1 MRKLYILAVLVLF
14 LGGYALSVYRMETV
28 LAEGKTI
35 LLPLAPV
42 DPRAPLMGDYMALR
56 YVVNND
62 IRKALRGQRA
72 AQGAAQKAAQKAAQ
86 MGAEKGASEAGA
98 SGNGANGG
106 GTDGSASSPTASAN
120 SRNTHDESRNAEGF
134 AVLRITNDPLPHAAS
149 FVRLDDGSPLQADEF
164 LLAYKLRGY
173 EVQTAAP
180 AFYFQEGTAQQ
191 YAGAKFGVFKLA
203 PDGKALL
210 VGLVDGVGS
219 VKDNILK

>member
-1 MRKLYILAVLVLF
+1 MRKLYLLAVLVLF
-14 LGGYALSVYRMETV
+14 LGGYGLSVYRMETV

-35 LLPLAPV
+35 LLALAPV

-62 IRKALRGQRA
+62 IRNALRRQSA
-72 AQGAAQKAAQKAAQ
+72 AQGAAQKAAQ
-86 MGAEKGASEAGA
+86 MSAE
-98 SGNGANGG
+98 NGG

-134 AVLRITNDPLPHAAS
+134 AVLRITNDPVPHAAS

-164 LLAYKLRGY
+164 LLAYRLRGY
-173 EVQTAAP
+173 EVLTAAP
-180 AFYFQEGTAQQ
+180 AFYFQEGTAPQ

-203 PDGKALL
+203 PNGKTLL
-210 VGLVDGVGS
+210 VGLGGFS
-219 VKDNILK
+219 

>member
-62 IRKALRGQRA
+62 IRNALRRQSA
-72 AQGAAQKAAQKAAQ
+72 AQGAAQKAAQ
-86 MGAEKGASEAGA
+86 MSAE
-98 SGNGANGG
+98 NGG

-134 AVLRITNDPLPHAAS
+134 AVLRITNDPVPHAAS

-164 LLAYKLRGY
+164 LLAYRLRGY
-173 EVQTAAP
+173 EVLTAAP

-191 YAGAKFGVFKLA
+191 YTGAKFGVFKLA
-203 PDGKALL
+203 PDGETLL
-210 VGLVDGVGS
+210 VGLGDG
-219 VKDNILK
+219 

>member
-14 LGGYALSVYRMETV
+14 LGGYGLSVYRMEAV

-62 IRKALRGQRA
+62 IRKALAQRA
-72 AQGAAQKAAQKAAQ
+72 AQSAAQKAAQ
-86 MGAEKGASEAGA
+86 MNA
-98 SGNGANGG
+98 ANGG

-164 LLAYKLRGY
+164 LLAYRLRGY
-173 EVQTAAP
+173 EVLTAAP
-180 AFYFQEGTAQQ
+180 AFYFQEGTAHQ
-191 YAGAKFGVFKLA
+191 YAAAKFGVLKLA
-203 PDGKALL
+203 PDGKTLL
-210 VGLVDGVGS
+210 VGLE
-219 VKDNILK
+219 

>member
-14 LGGYALSVYRMETV
+14 LGGYGLSVYRMETV

-72 AQGAAQKAAQKAAQ
+72 AQGAAQKAAQ
-86 MGAEKGASEAGA
+86 MGAEKGASEARA
-98 SGNGANGG
+98 SGNAANGG
-106 GTDGSASSPTASAN
+106 GTDGGASSPAASAK
-120 SRNTHDESRNAEGF
+120 SHNTHDESTNTEGF
-134 AVLRITNDPLPHAAS
+134 AVLRITNDPVPHAAS

-164 LLAYKLRGY
+164 LLAYRLRGY
-173 EVQTAAP
+173 EVLTGAP
-180 AFYFQEGTAQQ
+180 AFYFQEGTAPQ
-191 YAGAKFGVFKLA
+191 YTGAKFGVFKLA
-203 PDGKALL
+203 PDGKTLL
-210 VGLVDGVGS
+210 VGLR
-219 VKDNILK
+219 

>member
-62 IRKALRGQRA
+62 IRNALRRQSA
-72 AQGAAQKAAQKAAQ
+72 AQGAAQKAAQ
-86 MGAEKGASEAGA
+86 MSAE
-98 SGNGANGG
+98 NGG

-134 AVLRITNDPLPHAAS
+134 AVLRITNDPVPHAAS

-173 EVQTAAP
+173 EVLAAAP
-180 AFYFQEGTAQQ
+180 AFYFQEGTAPQ
-191 YAGAKFGVFKLA
+191 YTGAKFGVFKLA
-203 PDGKALL
+203 PDGKTLL
-210 VGLVDGVGS
+210 VGLEDGGR
-219 VKDNILK
+219 

>member
-1 MRKLYILAVLVLF
+1 MRRLYIVVVLVLF
-14 LGGYALSVYRMETV
+14 LGGYALAAQRMETV
-28 LAEGKTI
+28 RAEGKTI
-35 LLPLAPV
+35 LLALAPV

-56 YVVNND
+56 YVVNNN
-62 IRKALRGQRA
+62 IRNALRGQSA
-72 AQGAAQKAAQKAAQ
+72 AQSAAQKAAQ
-86 MGAEKGASEAGA
+86 MSAANGVPEAGA
-98 SGNGANGG
+98 SGNAANGG

-173 EVQTAAP
+173 EVQTAAA

-203 PDGKALL
+203 PDGKTLL
-210 VGLVDGVGS
+210 VGLGEGVAS
-219 VKDNILK
+219 SK